1 MADALR
7 LDGNSWGSIL
17 RRRAVGAGSDKRGL
31 RASIPPSRAGPRPYS
46 GGVKNRLLPLLMA
59 ACAGA
64 AGAQTLDPALGDT
77 LQRWTLDRAGAPNG
91 ARVEVTLGQLD
102 PRLKLAPCA
111 RIEPYL
117 PPGTRPWGRSRI
129 GLRCLEGAT
138 RWNVSL
144 PITVRVF
151 APAPVLRES
160 LPAGAELALDH
171 LTEAE
176 TDWAER
182 PAAPLTDIAAL
193 VGRTLTRTL
202 AAGQPLRDTDLAR
215 KVWFA
220 AGDTVKVTAVG
231 AGFRVGTE
239 GQAMAR
245 GLDGQTV
252 RVRTEG
258 GRIVTGTAV
267 GERQVELPL

>member
-1 MADALR
+1 M
-7 LDGNSWGSIL
+7 
-17 RRRAVGAGSDKRGL
+17 
-31 RASIPPSRAGPRPYS
+31 
-46 GGVKNRLLPLLMA
+46 KNRLLPLLLA
-59 ACAGA
+59 LFSATAGA
-64 AGAQTLDPALGDT
+64 NGADALDPALGPGLGDT

-91 ARVEVTLGQLD
+91 ARVEVELGRLD

-117 PPGTRPWGRSRI
+117 PPGARPWGRSRI
-129 GLRCLEGAT
+129 GLRCLDGTT
-138 RWNVSL
+138 RWNVYL

-151 APAPVLRES
+151 APAPVLRDS
-160 LPAGAELALDH
+160 LPAGAELTAEH
-171 LTEAE
+171 FTEAE
-176 TDWAER
+176 IDWAER
-182 PAAPLTDIAAL
+182 PAAPLTDPAL
-193 VGRTLTRTL
+193 MAGRTLTRAL
-202 AAGQPLRDTDLAR
+202 AAGQPLRDADLAR
-215 KVWFA
+215 KIWFA

-239 GQAMAR
+239 GQALGR

-258 GRIVTGTAV
+258 GRVVSGTAV